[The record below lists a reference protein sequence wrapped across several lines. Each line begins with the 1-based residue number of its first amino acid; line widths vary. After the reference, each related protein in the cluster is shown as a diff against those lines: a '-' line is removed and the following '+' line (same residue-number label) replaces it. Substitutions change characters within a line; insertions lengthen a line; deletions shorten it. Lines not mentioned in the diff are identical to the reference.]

1 MDIGQHSILCCEWS
15 TVGFIYQHIENF
27 VIIHPFFIFSGINIS
42 NNEAGGLHSAFPT
55 WLDSLPIL
63 VFLASK
69 LSSPDWLGRVIRCIF
84 RSHHSLKFVSACLAV
99 DPNSRSENGSS
110 CTKCNLIKAELW
122 MWQQTIHW
130 KCTVHG
136 INVINAELWQSNFSG
151 HLPQNYYSMHSSLR
165 TAFQLGIIAP
175 TNLFYWSVH
184 FMFYEII
191 NSNTNTGLC
200 KS

>member
-27 VIIHPFFIFSGINIS
+27 VIIHPSFLFSGINIS

-122 MWQQTIHW
+122 MWQQTIRW
-130 KCTVHG
+130 KCTVRH
-136 INVINAELWQSNFSG
+136 QCY
-151 HLPQNYYSMHSSLR
+151 QCR
-165 TAFQLGIIAP
+165 TL
-175 TNLFYWSVH
+175 T
-184 FMFYEII
+184 E
-191 NSNTNTGLC
+191 
-200 KS
+200 